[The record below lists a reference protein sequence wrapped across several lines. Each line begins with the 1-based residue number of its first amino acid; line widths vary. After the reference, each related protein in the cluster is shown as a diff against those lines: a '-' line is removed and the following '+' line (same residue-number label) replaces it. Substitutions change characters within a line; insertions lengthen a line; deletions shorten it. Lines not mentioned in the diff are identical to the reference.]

1 MIDLMAL
8 LELYNTYSH
17 DDIFYEI
24 ARNILNHY
32 NELELNSLNDFADS
46 LHVSPSSLNRFL
58 KQLYYDNF
66 TTFRQEHLKREEYC
80 LFDHLRIPGRSA
92 RTGTLADFTAAFVAS
107 VTEQLATVEQSGL
120 DALLRKLR
128 ERENIIFVGIPMPSE
143 VWWLQ
148 LELVLLGKRTCAFLD
163 PNCQAEA
170 VMNCAPGDLVVGVD
184 VVRQDDIF
192 LDRALEIARE
202 RGADTA
208 CVSHAAKPGM
218 AQRVNLFLSYDGV
231 NTRADQATLAVVL
244 NYLGHALRGGA
255 AQ

>member
-24 ARNILNHY
+24 ARNILSRY

-80 LFDHLRIPGRSA
+80 LFDHQRIPGRSA
-92 RTGTLADFTAAFVAS
+92 SVGTLAEFSAAFVAS
-107 VTEQLATVEQSGL
+107 VTEQLASVNQSAL
-120 DALLRKLR
+120 DALLHKLQKR
-128 ERENIIFVGIPMPSE
+128 ESIIFVGIPMPSE

-163 PNCQAEA
+163 PNCQVEA
-170 VMNCAPGDLVVGVD
+170 IRNCVPGDLVVGID
-184 VVRQDDIF
+184 IVRQDDIF
-192 LDRALEIARE
+192 FDGVLEIARE
-202 RGADTA
+202 RGAETV
-208 CVSHAAKPGM
+208 CISHVAKPGM
-218 AQRVNLFLSYDGV
+218 AQRVDLALSYDGV

-255 AQ
+255 TR